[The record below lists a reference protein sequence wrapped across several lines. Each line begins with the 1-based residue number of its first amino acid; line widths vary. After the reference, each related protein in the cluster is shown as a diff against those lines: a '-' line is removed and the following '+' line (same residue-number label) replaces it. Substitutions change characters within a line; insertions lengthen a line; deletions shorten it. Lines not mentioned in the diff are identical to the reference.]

1 MQSTTCCSWLYLF
14 KYSEFGFVGGIQI
27 QFLPQSNF
35 LQSTLLLLL
44 PLLSDKIIYN
54 QLFLFAIWFVFQFVV
69 VFVFFGGIQIQ
80 FSCLI
85 RFSTCLWPNYSCRS
99 PNHAKDTTHVTM
111 AKEEPGRQII
121 ARSEFGT
128 SLIKNPISHQIVLQI
143 DTQQCGGLAAGRET
157 ELWNNLAAKF
167 LYLCIVVYL
176 FICICGVGEDCE
188 VSTKSV

>member
-1 MQSTTCCSWLYLF
+1 MQGATCRRWLYLF

-35 LQSTLLLLL
+35 LQSTLLLLLL

-85 RFSTCLWPNYSCRS
+85 RFSTETDQITAADHPKN
-99 PNHAKDTTHVTM
+99 TTHVTM
-111 AKEEPGRQII
+111 AKVEPGRQII
-121 ARSEFGT
+121 ARSEFN
-128 SLIKNPISHQIVLQI
+128 KESHQPSNSFANWHTAVWWARSWQRDRIVKHFG
-143 DTQQCGGLAAGRET
+143 C
-157 ELWNNLAAKF
+157 KVF
-167 LYLCIVVYL
+167 VFVYLCIYVFVYL
-176 FICICGVGEDCE
+176 YLWCGRGLW
-188 VSTKSV
+188 SFY